1 MMHKISLV
9 YAWMVWLLTAWM
21 PDLPMLMRLR
31 GFLYSLFMARAGR
44 NFQVSSGARLY
55 GLKNISVGNDVFV
68 AVNVVINAGGKIIVG
83 DEVMF
88 GIGAV
93 VVSGNHT
100 LVNGSYRFGPMDRK
114 AITVG
119 SGSWIGANVTLLA
132 GSSVPNSSLVAAN
145 AVVTKHLE
153 IVGVYGGVPAKF
165 ISSNL
170 K

>member
-1 MMHKISLV
+1 MTHKIGLI
-9 YAWMVWLLTAWM
+9 YAWLVWFLTAWM
-21 PDLPMLMRLR
+21 PDIPMLMRLR
-31 GFLYSLFMARAGR
+31 GYLYSVFMAKAGK

-55 GLKNISVGNDVFV
+55 GLINISVGNDVFL

-100 LVNGSYRFGPMDRK
+100 IVSGSYRFGPMERQS
-114 AITVG
+114 ITVG
-119 SGSWIGANVTLLA
+119 NGSWIGANATLLA
-132 GSSVPNSSLVAAN
+132 GSEVPNSSLVAAN
-145 AVVTKHLE
+145 AVVTKKLE
-153 IVGVYGGVPAKF
+153 LVGVYGGVPAKF

-170 K
+170 

>member
-9 YAWMVWLLTAWM
+9 YAWMVWFFTGWM
-21 PDLPMLMRLR
+21 PDFPFLMRLR
-31 GFLYSLFMARAGR
+31 GFLYSLFMARAGK

-68 AVNVVINAGGKIIVG
+68 AVNVVINAGGKIVVG
-83 DEVMF
+83 NEVMF

-100 LVNGSYRFGPMDRK
+100 SVNGSYRFGPMDRQE
-114 AITVG
+114 ITIG
-119 SGSWIGANVTLLA
+119 NGSWIGANVTLLA

-145 AVVTKHLE
+145 AVVTKQLE
-153 IVGVYGGVPAKF
+153 IEGVYGGVPAKL